1 MERAPPAA
9 GCIPATAMP
18 LSLLANLIQCSEQT
32 RFAKQRY
39 SESNWQFITSTDSEV
54 RIKEDQSFDSE
65 TFHGPETVSW
75 LALAG
80 GAGTLQARA
89 I

>member
-1 MERAPPAA
+1 
-9 GCIPATAMP
+9 MP